1 MWTAQGKFSGQWQS
15 QRCTTLNMRKT
26 FRFFLPLDETHLL
39 SEYSQKKRLHNNL
52 NQSNQLLQS
61 CSLHWCLYA
70 LKSWS
75 SSKLEMPQKGRG
87 KEATII
93 SLLVH
98 ISTTIAKERW
108 QKNCS
113 SSHPNLGIESETWRQ
128 ISLVNLLAASLL
140 PTQCHLLLQNSSY
153 TLLTTP
159 AICLVLFFK
168 SSLWAELTRWRIR
181 QVLMLTAT
189 KQKFTAETRSGNQVH
204 PFGQQINIG
213 LTQAFHIT
221 VFLLLFL
228 HKTGWSI
235 SSTHREIKNY
245 STFGIL
251 LSLILL
257 GPVCSLENTPDLGKH
272 LPRPTQLIQPPS
284 KKLTPKVGSFV
295 LH

>member
-1 MWTAQGKFSGQWQS
+1 MWIVQGKFSGQWQS

-26 FRFFLPLDETHLL
+26 FRFFLPLDKTHLL
-39 SEYSQKKRLHNNL
+39 SDYSQKKRLHNNL

-61 CSLHWCLYA
+61 CSLHWYLYA

-98 ISTTIAKERW
+98 ISTTIAKEKW

-140 PTQCHLLLQNSSY
+140 PTQCHLLPQNSSY

-159 AICLVLFFK
+159 AICWYCFLNHLCELNWLAEGSDK
-168 SSLWAELTRWRIR
+168 CWCWQLWSRSSQLR
-181 QVLMLTAT
+181 QGVV
-189 KQKFTAETRSGNQVH
+189 TRS
-204 PFGQQINIG
+204 
-213 LTQAFHIT
+213 
-221 VFLLLFL
+221 
-228 HKTGWSI
+228 
-235 SSTHREIKNY
+235 TH
-245 STFGIL
+245 
-251 LSLILL
+251 L
-257 GPVCSLENTPDLGKH
+257 GS
-272 LPRPTQLIQPPS
+272 R
-284 KKLTPKVGSFV
+284 
-295 LH
+295 